1 MHVIDVSHELYKEQA
16 AAVHEVL
23 KEIGAETKPV
33 ITVYNKIDKLP
44 PESML
49 AERLAQEED
58 TVCISAV
65 KRLNLEALQQQIEKH
80 LKSKAVEVTLEIPY
94 AESAKAARL
103 HETANVLSQEYSEQ
117 GTVLKVILPVEDLDG
132 YNEYIVKS
140 E

>member
-103 HETANVLSQEYSEQ
+103 HETANVLSQEYSER
-117 GTVLKVILPVEDLDG
+117 GTVLKVILPVEDLDD